1 VRYNRLSRLSTKL
14 DWHQGQYDT
23 LDALVEP
30 LRTDNRW
37 LEYRLRAVQDA
48 LLDQGARTTEGGS
61 VVDMVKA
68 ALLEPDE
75 ALHKARMTLAEMQTA
90 AAEKETA
97 LAAAQAQ
104 LQQDHATLEGARSWQ
119 TQAMEKAKEVERL
132 GADLADKVAS
142 LAAVGEQLLQ
152 EQSTRQQAGTRLQQE
167 QSALKETWATL
178 ERECLAREEAQG
190 QLHREHTALKARAT
204 LKLRDAEITRLTW
217 EMIQEGVSYED
228 LRQASEEKDAII
240 LELQQAA
247 ATTCTTLESEKK
259 QVEGELLF
267 LLFTCWLSS
276 LGSAPDLVHIFA
288 FRPADDSWDVGDP
301 SAGDLDSLQLLPA
314 GAGGAASRGPR
325 GVPGHQGRRRAGR
338 ELHDESPPCL
348 ARACYPAY
356 APCTPPRGLE
366 SPWRG
371 GVALPGQLRA
381 ISTGYV
387 KDRYG
392 EPERGG
398 GGVNGSR

>member
-1 VRYNRLSRLSTKL
+1 
-14 DWHQGQYDT
+14 
-23 LDALVEP
+23 
-30 LRTDNRW
+30 
-37 LEYRLRAVQDA
+37 
-48 LLDQGARTTEGGS
+48 
-61 VVDMVKA
+61 
-68 ALLEPDE
+68 
-75 ALHKARMTLAEMQTA
+75 
-90 AAEKETA
+90 
-97 LAAAQAQ
+97 
-104 LQQDHATLEGARSWQ
+104 
-119 TQAMEKAKEVERL
+119 
-132 GADLADKVAS
+132 
-142 LAAVGEQLLQ
+142 VGEQLLQ

-338 ELHDESPPCL
+338 ELHDESPSCL

-356 APCTPPRGLE
+356 APYTPPRGSE
-366 SPWRG
+366 SPWCG

-398 GGVNGSR
+398 GVNGSR